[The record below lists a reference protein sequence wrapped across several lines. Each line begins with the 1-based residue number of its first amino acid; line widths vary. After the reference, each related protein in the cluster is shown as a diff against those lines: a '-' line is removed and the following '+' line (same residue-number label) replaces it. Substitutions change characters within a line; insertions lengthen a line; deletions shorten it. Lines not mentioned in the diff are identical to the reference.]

1 MHMAAGTNIVQFFSL
16 IKHTRI
22 YVFFPF
28 FPSNLFQARRVAFN
42 IVVRATEKRFNGN
55 LLKIAHER
63 AIFERD
69 IERSDNVD
77 GGLVLVVCLM
87 VVFAEVFIFFFCWA
101 LL

>member
-1 MHMAAGTNIVQFFSL
+1 M
-16 IKHTRI
+16 
-22 YVFFPF
+22 
-28 FPSNLFQARRVAFN
+28 FQARRVAFN
-42 IVVRATEKRFNGN
+42 IVVSATEKRFNGN

-87 VVFAEVFIFFFCWA
+87 VVFAEVFIFFFAGRCCDNKKYLWSEQW
-101 LL
+101 